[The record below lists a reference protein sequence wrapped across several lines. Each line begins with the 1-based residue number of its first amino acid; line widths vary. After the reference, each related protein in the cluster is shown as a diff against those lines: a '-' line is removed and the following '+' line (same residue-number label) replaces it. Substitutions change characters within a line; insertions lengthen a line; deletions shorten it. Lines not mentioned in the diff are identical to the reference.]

1 MIIDDIVAEV
11 AKIQN
16 SMNAIKEAL
25 KTKGVTSEG
34 KLNKFAEEIKK
45 IKGFPYGDNILVAVN
60 NAIGLGLTEEEVRKA
75 INDYTINNVEVD
87 MTNISIGAG
96 KYRNNKTIKPIH
108 TYFRITTINDM
119 AFNGSN
125 LRKLTAPLTTKIGP
139 KTFENCEELEELNLG
154 SFVYKSGTLTSFSL
168 RNCPNFKKLIVSD
181 DSDIT
186 SSDYRLKLAVANNT
200 FEIYTYSGKK
210 YNKNTN
216 RFE

>member
-11 AKIQN
+11 AKIQD

-34 KLNKFAEEIKK
+34 KLNKFADEIKS
-45 IKGFPYGDNILVAVN
+45 IKGFPYSDLILVAIN
-60 NAIGLGLTEEEVRKA
+60 NAIGLGLTDEEVRKV
-75 INDYTINNVEVD
+75 INDFTINNVEVD
-87 MTNISIGAG
+87 MTNISISPG

-108 TYFRITTINDM
+108 TYFRVNTINDM

-125 LRKLTAPLTTKIGP
+125 LRKLTSPLTTKIGT
-139 KTFENCEELEELNLG
+139 KTFENCSELEELNLG
-154 SFVYKSGTLTSFSL
+154 SFVYKSGVFTSFSL
-168 RNCPNFKKLIVSD
+168 KNCPNFKKLIVSD

-186 SSDYRLKLAVANNT
+186 MLDYRNKLAVANNT

-216 RFE
+216 KFE